1 MSPRLFLL
9 IAILGALL
17 GGCVTAS
24 GGDDL
29 DRMQRNQ
36 RSAMETT
43 A

>member
-1 MSPRLFLL
+1 MSPGPFLL
-9 IAILGALL
+9 VAILGALL
-17 GGCVTAS
+17 CGCVTAS

-36 RSAMETT
+36 RSTMETT